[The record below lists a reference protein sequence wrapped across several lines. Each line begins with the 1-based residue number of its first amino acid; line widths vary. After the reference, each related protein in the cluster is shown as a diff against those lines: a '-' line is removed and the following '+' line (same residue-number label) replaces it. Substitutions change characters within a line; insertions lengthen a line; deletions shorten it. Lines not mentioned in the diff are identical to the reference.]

1 VRLLHIGD
9 GNPKS
14 ILFEVENSLGKVE
27 PPDPSQIFQRY
38 YRAESAKKFAG
49 TGLGLWLSQTLAQ
62 QIGSRL
68 NMKMTEQKNIVFF
81 FNLEVSS

>member
-1 VRLLHIGD
+1 VRLLSTGD
-9 GNPKS
+9 GSSKS
-14 ILFEVENSLGKVE
+14 ILFEVENSLGKIE

-62 QIGSRL
+62 QIGARVD
-68 NMKMTEQKNIVFF
+68 MKVTGRETIIFF
-81 FNLEVSS
+81 FSLEISS